1 MIIKNSKL
9 EGKSSE
15 DIANLIYEELKRI
28 DTTKNDVLITIPE
41 NYKEVSNHLV
51 KFNFEGFVNT
61 SILEDKDNK
70 DIIIEIL
77 EKENFVIAIDGP
89 SASGKS
95 TVAKEIA
102 KILDISYLD
111 TGAIYRAFTY
121 YLLKENIS
129 LTEEEIRKVIGNINI
144 DIEKDSVILNGEDIS
159 KAIRGDEVTKN
170 VSKVSAIPIV
180 REVLVD
186 LQRNISNGKSIV
198 LDGRDIGTV
207 VFPNA
212 KYKFFITA
220 AAEERAMRRF
230 KDEKSSLNKSYEEIL
245 EDLKA
250 RDVLDSNRK
259 ISPLKQAKDAHLI
272 DSTEMTLRDVVE
284 KIINIIR
291 GIDV

>member
-41 NYKEVSNHLV
+41 NYKEVLNHLV

-77 EKENFVIAIDGP
+77 EKEYFVIAIDGP

-111 TGAIYRAFTY
+111 TGAMYRAFTY

-129 LTEEEIRKVIGNINI
+129 LTEEKIRKVIGNINI

-170 VSKVSAIPIV
+170 VSKVSAISIV

-220 AAEERAMRRF
+220 TAEERAMRRF

-259 ISPLKQAKDAHLI
+259 ISPLKQAEDAHLI
-272 DSTEMTLRDVVE
+272 DSTEMTLREVVE

>member
-1 MIIKNSKL
+1 MIINNLKL

-15 DIANLIYEELKRI
+15 DIANLIYEELKKI
-28 DTTKNDVLITIPE
+28 DTTKNNVLITIPE
-41 NYKEVSNHLV
+41 NYKEASNHLD
-51 KFNFEGFVNT
+51 KYDFEGFVKT
-61 SILEDKDNK
+61 SILEDKDNEDISI
-70 DIIIEIL
+70 DII
-77 EKENFVIAIDGP
+77 EKEIFVIAIDGP

-111 TGAIYRAFTY
+111 TGAMYRAFTY
-121 YLLKENIS
+121 YLLKENINFS
-129 LTEEEIRKVIGNINI
+129 EDEIKNVVEKI
-144 DIEKDSVILNGEDIS
+144 DIDIDKDSVILNGEDIS
-159 KAIRGDEVTKN
+159 KDIRGDEVTKN
-170 VSKVSAIPIV
+170 VSKVSAIPVV

-186 LQRNISNGKSIV
+186 LQRDISKGKSIV

-220 AAEERAMRRF
+220 TAEERAMRRF

-250 RDVLDSNRK
+250 RDILDTNRE
-259 ISPLKQAKDAHLI
+259 ISPLKQAKDAYLI
-272 DSTEMTLRDVVE
+272 DSTEMNLREVVE

>member
-1 MIIKNSKL
+1 MIINNLKL

-15 DIANLIYEELKRI
+15 DIANLIYEELKKI
-28 DTTKNDVLITIPE
+28 DTTKNNVLITIPE
-41 NYKEVSNHLV
+41 NYKEVSNHLD
-51 KFNFEGFVNT
+51 KFNFEGFVKT
-61 SILEDKDNK
+61 SILEDKDDKNITI
-70 DIIIEIL
+70 DIL
-77 EKENFVIAIDGP
+77 GKENFVIAIDGP

-111 TGAIYRAFTY
+111 TGAMYRAFTY

-159 KAIRGDEVTKN
+159 KKIRGDEVTKN

-186 LQRNISNGKSIV
+186 SQRNISKGKSIV

-220 AAEERAMRRF
+220 TAEKRAMRRF

-250 RDVLDSNRK
+250 RDVLDSNRE
-259 ISPLKQAKDAHLI
+259 ISPLRQAEDAHLI
-272 DSTEMTLRDVVE
+272 DSTETTLREVVE

>member
-1 MIIKNSKL
+1 MIINNLKL

-15 DIANLIYEELKRI
+15 DIANLIYEELKKI
-28 DTTKNDVLITIPE
+28 DTTKNNVLITIPE
-41 NYKEVSNHLV
+41 NYKEVSNHLD
-51 KFNFEGFVNT
+51 KFNFEGFVKT
-61 SILEDKDNK
+61 SILEDKDDKNITI
-70 DIIIEIL
+70 DIL
-77 EKENFVIAIDGP
+77 GKENFVIAIDGP

-111 TGAIYRAFTY
+111 TGAMYRAFTY

-129 LTEEEIRKVIGNINI
+129 LTEEEIKKVIGNINI

-159 KAIRGDEVTKN
+159 KKIRGDEVTKN
-170 VSKVSAIPIV
+170 VSKVSAISIV

-186 LQRNISNGKSIV
+186 SQRNISKGKSIV

-220 AAEERAMRRF
+220 TAEERAMRRF

-250 RDVLDSNRK
+250 RDVLDSNRE
-259 ISPLKQAKDAHLI
+259 ISPLRQAEDAHLI
-272 DSTEMTLRDVVE
+272 DSTEMTLREVVE

>member
-15 DIANLIYEELKRI
+15 EIANLVYEELKKI
-28 DTTKNDVLITIPE
+28 DTAKINVLITIPE
-41 NYKEVSNHLV
+41 NHKEVSNHIS
-51 KFNFEGFVNT
+51 KFDFEGFVKT
-61 SILEDKDNK
+61 SILEDKDDE
-70 DIIIEIL
+70 DISIDIL

-111 TGAIYRAFTY
+111 TGAMYRAFTY

-220 AAEERAMRRF
+220 TAEERAMRRF

-245 EDLKA
+245 EDLKV

-259 ISPLKQAKDAHLI
+259 ISPLKQAEDAHLI
-272 DSTEMTLRDVVE
+272 DSTEMTLREVVE

>member
-1 MIIKNSKL
+1 MIINNLKL
-9 EGKSSE
+9 KGKSSE
-15 DIANLIYEELKRI
+15 DIANLIYEELKKI
-28 DTTKNDVLITIPE
+28 DTTKNNVLITIPG
-41 NYKEVSNHLV
+41 NYKEVSNNLA
-51 KFNFEGFVNT
+51 KYDFEGFVKT
-61 SILEDKDNK
+61 SILEDKDNE
-70 DIIIEIL
+70 DISIDVI

-111 TGAIYRAFTY
+111 TGAMYRAFTY
-121 YLLKENIS
+121 YLLKENINFS
-129 LTEEEIRKVIGNINI
+129 EDEIKKVVEKI
-144 DIEKDSVILNGEDIS
+144 DIDIDKDSVILNGEDIS
-159 KAIRGDEVTKN
+159 KDIRGDEVTKN
-170 VSKVSAIPIV
+170 VSKVSAIPVV

-186 LQRNISNGKSIV
+186 LQRDISKGKSIV

-220 AAEERAMRRF
+220 TAEERAMRRF

-250 RDVLDSNRK
+250 RDILDTNRE
-259 ISPLKQAKDAHLI
+259 ISPLKQAKDAYLI
-272 DSTEMTLRDVVE
+272 DSTEMSLREVVE

>member
-28 DTTKNDVLITIPE
+28 DNTKNDVLITIPE
-41 NYKEVSNHLV
+41 NYKEVSNYLV

-61 SILEDKDNK
+61 SILEDKDNMGISI
-70 DIIIEIL
+70 DVL

-102 KILDISYLD
+102 KILDINYLD
-111 TGAIYRAFTY
+111 TGAMYRAFTY
-121 YLLKENIS
+121 YLLKENIDFN
-129 LTEEEIRKVIGNINI
+129 EEEIKKIIENINI
-144 DIEKDSVILNGEDIS
+144 DIDKDSVILNGEDIT
-159 KAIRGDEVTKN
+159 KEIRGDEVTKN

-186 LQRNISNGKSIV
+186 LQRNISKGKSIV

-207 VFPNA
+207 VFPDA

-220 AAEERAMRRF
+220 TAEERALRRF
-230 KDEKSSLNKSYEEIL
+230 KDEKSSITKSYEEIL

-259 ISPLKQAKDAHLI
+259 ISPLKQAEDAYLI
-272 DSTEMTLRDVVE
+272 DSTEMTLREVVE
-284 KIINIIR
+284 KIINIVR

>member
-15 DIANLIYEELKRI
+15 EIANLVYEELKKI
-28 DTTKNDVLITIPE
+28 DTAKINVLITIPE
-41 NYKEVSNHLV
+41 NHKEVSNHLV

-111 TGAIYRAFTY
+111 TGAMYRAFTY

-220 AAEERAMRRF
+220 TAEERAMRRF

-259 ISPLKQAKDAHLI
+259 ISPLKRAEDAHLI
-272 DSTEMTLRDVVE
+272 DSTEITLREVVE

>member
-1 MIIKNSKL
+1 MIINNLKL

-15 DIANLIYEELKRI
+15 DIANLIYEELKKI
-28 DTTKNDVLITIPE
+28 DTTKNNVLITIPE
-41 NYKEVSNHLV
+41 NYKEVSNHLD
-51 KFNFEGFVNT
+51 KFNFEGFVKT
-61 SILEDKDNK
+61 SILEDKDDKNITI
-70 DIIIEIL
+70 DIL
-77 EKENFVIAIDGP
+77 GKENFVIAIDGP

-95 TVAKEIA
+95 TVAKEVA

-111 TGAIYRAFTY
+111 TGAMYRAFTY

-129 LTEEEIRKVIGNINI
+129 LTEEEIKKVIGNINI

-159 KAIRGDEVTKN
+159 KKIRGDEVTKN

-186 LQRNISNGKSIV
+186 SQRNISKGKSIV

-220 AAEERAMRRF
+220 TAEERAMRRF

-250 RDVLDSNRK
+250 RDVLDSNRE
-259 ISPLKQAKDAHLI
+259 ISPLRQAEDAHLI
-272 DSTEMTLRDVVE
+272 DSTEMTLREVVE

>member
-1 MIIKNSKL
+1 MIINNLKL
-9 EGKSSE
+9 EGKSSK
-15 DIANLIYEELKRI
+15 DIANLIYEELKNI

-41 NYKEVSNHLV
+41 MYKEVSNCLD
-51 KFNFEGFVNT
+51 KYDFEGFVKT
-61 SILEDKDNK
+61 SILEDKDNE
-70 DIIIEIL
+70 DISIDVIKK
-77 EKENFVIAIDGP
+77 EKFVIAIDGP

-95 TVAKEIA
+95 TVAKEIS
-102 KILDISYLD
+102 KILGINYLD
-111 TGAIYRAFTY
+111 TGAMYRAFTY

-129 LTEEEIRKVIGNINI
+129 LTEEEIKKVIGNINI

-159 KAIRGDEVTKN
+159 KEIRGDEVTKN
-170 VSKVSAIPIV
+170 VSKVSAVPIV

-186 LQRNISNGKSIV
+186 LQRNISKGKSIV

-207 VFPNA
+207 VFPDA

-220 AAEERAMRRF
+220 TAEERAMRRY
-230 KDEKSSLNKSYEEIL
+230 KDEKSSLDKSYEEIL

-250 RDVLDSNRK
+250 RDIIDSNRK
-259 ISPLKQAKDAHLI
+259 ISPLKQAEDAHFI
-272 DSTEMTLRDVVE
+272 DSTEMTLKEVVE

>member
-1 MIIKNSKL
+1 MIINNLKL

-15 DIANLIYEELKRI
+15 DIAKLIYEELKKI
-28 DTTKNDVLITIPE
+28 DATKNNVLITIPE
-41 NYKEVSNHLV
+41 NYKEVSNHLA
-51 KFNFEGFVNT
+51 KFNFEGFVKT
-61 SILEDKDNK
+61 SILEDKDDK
-70 DIIIEIL
+70 EITIDIL
-77 EKENFVIAIDGP
+77 GKENFVIAIDGP

-111 TGAIYRAFTY
+111 TGAMYRAFTY

-129 LTEEEIRKVIGNINI
+129 LTEEEIKKVIENINI

-159 KAIRGDEVTKN
+159 KKIRGDEVTKN

-186 LQRNISNGKSIV
+186 SQRNISKGKSIV

-220 AAEERAMRRF
+220 TAEERAMRRF

-250 RDVLDSNRK
+250 RDVLDSNRE
-259 ISPLKQAKDAHLI
+259 ISPLRQAEDAHLI
-272 DSTEMTLRDVVE
+272 DSTEMTLREVVE

>member
-1 MIIKNSKL
+1 MIINNLKL
-9 EGKSSE
+9 KGKSSE
-15 DIANLIYEELKRI
+15 DIANLIYEELKKI
-28 DTTKNDVLITIPE
+28 DTTKNNVLITIPE
-41 NYKEVSNHLV
+41 NYKEVSNHLD
-51 KFNFEGFVNT
+51 KFNFEGFVKT
-61 SILEDKDNK
+61 SILEDKDDKNITI
-70 DIIIEIL
+70 DIL
-77 EKENFVIAIDGP
+77 GKENFVIAIDGP

-111 TGAIYRAFTY
+111 TGAMYRAFTY

-129 LTEEEIRKVIGNINI
+129 LTEEEIKKVIGNINI

-159 KAIRGDEVTKN
+159 KKIRGDEVTKN

-186 LQRNISNGKSIV
+186 SQRNISKGKSIV

-220 AAEERAMRRF
+220 TAEERAMRRF

-250 RDVLDSNRK
+250 RDVLDSNRE
-259 ISPLKQAKDAHLI
+259 ISPLRQAEDAHLI
-272 DSTEMTLRDVVE
+272 DSTEMTLREVVE